1 MTKVDDATRIMGE
14 QVQTSTVAMRKQG
27 GHRGAQPWRRRA
39 PLLPALVF
47 AIVVTQLPF
56 LLTIWYSLHSWNL
69 LRDPAPTFVGLE
81 NFALV
86 WTSEPFRDAILITV
100 LFTVTAVVLS
110 VVVGMML
117 ALLVHRQFFGR
128 GVVRTLLIS
137 PFLVMPAAAALVW
150 KTSFFNPS
158 FGLINWF
165 LGLFGVDGPNWL
177 SELAGPSIVL
187 VMVWQWAPFMMLIL
201 LAGLQ
206 SQPEDALE
214 AARVDGANAFQ
225 IFRFLTLPHMRRYIE
240 LGTVLGSIFII
251 QTYDTVFMMTNGG
264 PGRSTTNLPF
274 FLYQTAFRNFE
285 IGQAAALG
293 FVVVVFTIVLATFAL
308 RTFAKIFKEAR

>member
-1 MTKVDDATRIMGE
+1 VTIAKDTLDK
-14 QVQTSTVAMRKQG
+14 QDLDSTSTIAMRKQG
-27 GHRGAQPWRRRA
+27 SGKAGDRWKRRA

-47 AIVVTQLPF
+47 AIIITQLPF
-56 LLTIWYSLHSWNL
+56 LLTIWYSLQSWNL
-69 LRDPAPTFVGLE
+69 LRDPAPRFVGLQ
-81 NFALV
+81 NFTLA
-86 WTSEPFRDAILITV
+86 WTSEPFRDAIVVTLV
-100 LFTVTAVVLS
+100 FTVSAVVLS
-110 VVVGMML
+110 VIVGLLL
-117 ALLVHRQFFGR
+117 ALLVHRQFLGR
-128 GVVRTLLIS
+128 GVVRTLLIT

-150 KTSFFNPS
+150 KTSFFNPN

-165 LGLFGVDGPNWL
+165 LGLFGIDGPNWL
-177 SELAGPSIVL
+177 SEMAGPSIVF

-214 AARVDGANAFQ
+214 AARVDGANSFQ
-225 IFRFLTLPHMRRYIE
+225 IFRFLTLPHLRRYIE
-240 LGTVLGSIFII
+240 LGTVLGSIFIL

-293 FVVVVFTIVLATFAL
+293 IVVVIFTIVLSTFAL
-308 RTFAKIFKEAR
+308 RTFAKVFKEAR